1 LLKDVVLKF
10 ASLYK
15 LHAMKTNLFS
25 ILVVFFT
32 VSLSAQNYRPVI
44 DSLISEVNEDS
55 LVSFVRILSGE
66 DSVYINGTKSL
77 IKQRVYNT
85 NDLAA
90 DYITEKLES
99 YNLTPY
105 MQEYSTNG
113 TNVIAVKEGSQ
124 NPQEYFMICAH
135 YDAVTYYAADD
146 NASGTATV
154 LEAARILKDI
164 TTPYSVIFA
173 LWDEEEIGLLGSKYY
188 AQDAMMN
195 YMDIKGV
202 INIDMIGWDGNDD
215 GLVEI
220 HSKNV
225 GSSQAI
231 ASAMSNINSLYGLQL
246 DPNII
251 NPGATASD
259 HSSFWN
265 NGYGAVL
272 LIEGYFDGD
281 FNPYYHQATDR
292 ISEFNI
298 PYFHAAARLAIGTF
312 VNFALPNQVVGINDL
327 VTEEKTAELQ
337 CYPNPATS
345 ETTLKFTLDKESTV
359 SITLVN
365 TLGQRTSVSKN
376 ERKTK
381 GEHTFEISTS
391 GLPEGLYTILL
402 SAGSNQLTKNLVV
415 ID

>member
-1 LLKDVVLKF
+1 VRYFFLVIVIL
-10 ASLYK
+10 SI
-15 LHAMKTNLFS
+15 NLP
-25 ILVVFFT
+25 
-32 VSLSAQNYRPVI
+32 AQNYRPVI

-55 LVSFVRILSGE
+55 LVSFVRVLSGE
-66 DSVYINGTKSL
+66 DSVFINGTKSL
-77 IKQRVYNT
+77 IEQRVYNS

-90 DYITEKLES
+90 DFLTEKLES

-124 NPQEYFMICAH
+124 NPEEYFMICAH

-164 TTPYSVIFA
+164 STPYSVIFA

-202 INIDMIGWDGNDD
+202 INIDMIGWDGNND

-225 GSSQAI
+225 GSSQSI
-231 ASAMSNINSLYGLQL
+231 ASAMDNINSLYSLQL

-265 NGYGAVL
+265 NGYGAIL

-281 FNPYYHQATDR
+281 FNPYYHQQTDR

-298 PYFHAAARLAIGTF
+298 PYFHAAAQLAIGTF
-312 VNFALPNQVVGINDL
+312 INFALPNQVVGINDL
-327 VTEEKTAELQ
+327 ASEEKTAELQ

-345 ETTLKFTLDKESTV
+345 KATLKYILENESSV

-365 TLGQRTSVSKN
+365 TLGQRISVSKN
-376 ERKTK
+376 ERQTK
-381 GEHTFEISTS
+381 GNHTFEISTS